1 MLIFIYTAGVH
12 DVRVW
17 GQAGGGD
24 CRAEDPGLGPE
35 EHGIRP
41 TEAGVQSQVP
51 DTLYPMLPQQTGIRT
66 QLH

>member
-1 MLIFIYTAGVH
+1 M
-12 DVRVW
+12 W

-24 CRAEDPGLGPE
+24 CRAKDPGLGPK

-41 TEAGVQSQVP
+41 TEEGVQSQVP